1 MASGMQH
8 KNAISTATEGL
19 IQAQLELYHHCLGY
33 VKSAVL
39 RAATELGIPDAIH
52 RHGGVAT
59 LSDIATETGIHQSKY
74 SHLRRLMHALAVTGI
89 FSVEG
94 SDDDAGYKLTLVSSI
109 LVEGGESICNLS
121 PTVHIHVDL
130 LKLTLLCSIKE
141 WFTDERASAMTLFEV
156 AHGCTPSEMKA
167 KKGTG
172 GMFQAAMVA
181 DTNLVMEVVL
191 KEHMGIFKG
200 VSSLV
205 DAGGGHGAAAA
216 AIAKALPHVKCT
228 VLDLPHV
235 IAGAPTSRDVQFV
248 AGDVF
253 EYVPPADA
261 ILLKWIL
268 PNWQDEGA
276 IKILRRCK
284 EAIPAGG
291 GKVIIFDGVVDPGT
305 SQDVILK
312 ETQVLCD
319 IVMMGVDGVE
329 REEHQW
335 KKIFVEAGFGD
346 YKITP
351 VGHRSI
357 IEMKPS

>member
-19 IQAQLELYHHCLGY
+19 IQAQLELYHHSLGY
-33 VKSAVL
+33 VKSAAL
-39 RAATELGIPDAIH
+39 RAAAELGIPDAIH

-59 LSDIATETGIHQSKY
+59 LSDIATETGIHPSKY
-74 SHLRRLMHALAVTGI
+74 SHLRRLMHTLTVTGI

-94 SDDDAGYKLTLVSSI
+94 YDNDAGYKLTLVSSV
-109 LVEGGESICNLS
+109 LVEGGESMCNLS
-121 PTVHIHVDL
+121 PMVPLLVEL
-130 LKLTLLCSIKE
+130 LKLTMLFDIKV
-141 WFTDERASAMTLFEV
+141 WFTDEQASAMTLFEV

-172 GMFQAAMVA
+172 GIFQAAMVA

-205 DAGGGHGAAAA
+205 DAGGAHGAAAA
-216 AIAKALPHVKCT
+216 AISKALPHVKCT

-253 EYVPPADA
+253 EYIPPADA
-261 ILLKWIL
+261 ILLKVHNSRTYTMLFLHSIEL
-268 PNWQDEGA
+268 HIRTYVPTICVVVHSFSVDSMHMA
-276 IKILRRCK
+276 RRRCRQ
-284 EAIPAGG
+284 
-291 GKVIIFDGVVDPGT
+291 GT
-305 SQDVILK
+305 
-312 ETQVLCD
+312 
-319 IVMMGVDGVE
+319 
-329 REEHQW
+329 
-335 KKIFVEAGFGD
+335 
-346 YKITP
+346 TP
-351 VGHRSI
+351 VQGSYTSWREGDNLRWRGRFWGVTECYS
-357 IEMKPS
+357 

>member
-1 MASGMQH
+1 MVSGTQH
-8 KNAISTATEGL
+8 KNAISTDTEGL
-19 IQAQLELYHHCLGY
+19 IQAQLELYHHSLGY
-33 VKSAVL
+33 VKSVAL

-52 RHGGVAT
+52 RHGSVAT
-59 LSDIATETGIHQSKY
+59 LSDIATETGIHPSKY

-89 FSVEG
+89 ISVEG

-109 LVEGGESICNLS
+109 LVEGGESMCNLS
-121 PTVHIHVDL
+121 PMVHILVEL
-130 LKLTLLCSIKE
+130 LKLTMLCSIKE

-181 DTNLVMEVVL
+181 DSTLVMDVVL
-191 KEHMGIFKG
+191 KEHIGIFKG
-200 VSSLV
+200 VSSLI

-235 IAGAPTSRDVQFV
+235 IAGAPTRSDVQFV
-248 AGDVF
+248 AGDMF
-253 EYVPPADA
+253 EYVPQADA

-268 PNWQDEGA
+268 SMWQDEGA
-276 IKILRRCK
+276 VKILRRCK

-291 GKVIIFDGVVDPGT
+291 KVIIFDGVVDSGA

-312 ETQVLCD
+312 ETQVLFD

-329 REEHQW
+329 RDEHQW

-357 IEMKPS
+357 IEVYP

>member
-19 IQAQLELYHHCLGY
+19 IQAQLELYHHSLGY
-33 VKSAVL
+33 VKSAAL
-39 RAATELGIPDAIH
+39 RAAAELGIPDAIH

-59 LSDIATETGIHQSKY
+59 LSDIATETGIHPSKY
-74 SHLRRLMHALAVTGI
+74 SHLRRLMHTLTVTGI

-94 SDDDAGYKLTLVSSI
+94 YDDDAGYKLTLVSSV
-109 LVEGGESICNLS
+109 LVEGGESMCNLS
-121 PTVHIHVDL
+121 PMVPLLVEL
-130 LKLTLLCSIKE
+130 LKLTMLFDIKV
-141 WFTDERASAMTLFEV
+141 WFTDEQASAMTLFEV

-172 GMFQAAMVA
+172 GIFQAAMVA

-200 VSSLV
+200 VNSLV
-205 DAGGGHGAAAA
+205 DAGGAHGAAAA
-216 AIAKALPHVKCT
+216 AISKALPHVKCT

-253 EYVPPADA
+253 EYIPPADA

-268 PNWQDEGA
+268 CIWRDEDA
-276 IKILRRCK
+276 VKVLRRCK

-291 GKVIIFDGVVDPGT
+291 KVIIFDGVVDSGA
-305 SQDVILK
+305 SQNVILK
-312 ETQVLCD
+312 ETQVLFD
-319 IVMMGVDGVE
+319 IMMMGIDGVE
-329 REEHQW
+329 RDEQQW
-335 KKIFVEAGFGD
+335 KKMFVEAGFGD
-346 YKITP
+346 YKISP

-357 IEMKPS
+357 IEVYP